1 MKESTTVGMNRR
13 QVVVA
18 AAGGALLA
26 ATGAGT
32 TAQAA
37 PRISS
42 KAFPKGFHWGCAT
55 AAYQIEGNNTAS
67 DLWHLENTTPTTYV
81 ERSGDTCDS
90 YHRYEEDI
98 ALLAKLGFNSYRFSL
113 DWSRI
118 EPIRGAFS
126 NAELDYYQRVIAC
139 CHKYHVAPAVTFFH
153 GAAPRWFAM
162 AGGWLNPEAPAWFA
176 RFCST
181 AARAMAHGMTYA
193 FTINEPQVGAVF
205 RAIPG
210 ASAYFTKQD
219 QLSLAAHL
227 AAAKSLNS
235 ERFVTV
241 DYPDGDG
248 MTPQLIAGHE
258 QGYAAIKAERSDLP
272 VGVTLSVTDFQPGGE
287 GSPYE
292 QIRRKAYGVW
302 LDSIKRAGDFTGV
315 QSYRLIRI
323 PGSGQAYPPLPPL
336 PMTEPGDRVADMQ
349 RPEALGNTVE
359 YIHAETNKPI
369 IVSENGIETENDAR
383 RVWYIDGALTSLQ
396 ASIAKGVPVL
406 GYFHWSLLDNFEWA
420 RGYKPKFGLVAVD
433 RTTFKRTPKPSAAH
447 LGGIARRNTI

>member
-1 MKESTTVGMNRR
+1 MDRR
-13 QVVVA
+13 EL
-18 AAGGALLA
+18 LLA
-26 ATGAGT
+26 GLALGGGIATATSAGAVP
-32 TAQAA
+32 QSR
-37 PRISS
+37 PS
-42 KAFPKGFHWGCAT
+42 KRGFPKGFHWGCAT
-55 AAYQIEGNNTAS
+55 AAYQIEGNNTGS
-67 DLWHLENTTPTTYV
+67 DLWHLENTTPTIYV
-81 ERSGDTCDS
+81 ERSGDACDS

-98 ALLAKLGFNSYRFSL
+98 ALLARLGFNSYRFSI
-113 DWSRI
+113 DWARI
-118 EPIRGAFS
+118 EPVRGQFS
-126 NAELDYYQRVIAC
+126 NAELDYYQRVIDS
-139 CHKYHVAPAVTFFH
+139 CHQHGIGPAVTFFH

-162 AGGWLNPEAPAWFA
+162 AGGWLNPEAPALFA

-181 AARAMAHGMTYA
+181 AARAMARGMTYA

-219 QLSLAAHL
+219 QLSLAAHA

-235 ERFVTV
+235 ERFVTM
-241 DYPDGDG
+241 DYPDSDG

-258 QGYAAIKAERSDLP
+258 QGYAAIKAERGDLP

-292 QIRRKAYGVW
+292 SIRRKAYGVW

-323 PGSGQAYPPLPPL
+323 PGTGKAFPPLPPV
-336 PMTEPGDRVADMQ
+336 PMVDSSDRVADMQ

-359 YIHAETNKPI
+359 YIHAETGKPI
-369 IVSENGIETENDAR
+369 VVSENGIETENDAR
-383 RVWYIDGALTSLQ
+383 RVWYVDGALASLH

-406 GYFHWSLLDNFEWA
+406 GYYHWSLLDNFEWT
-420 RGYKPKFGLVAVD
+420 RGYAPKFGLVAVD
-433 RTTFKRTPKPSAAH
+433 RRSFRRTPKPSAAH
-447 LGGIARRNTI
+447 LGGIARRNAV

>member
-1 MKESTTVGMNRR
+1 MNDTMNSRLNRR
-13 QVVVA
+13 QVVA
-18 AAGGALLA
+18 TAAGSALLA
-26 ATGAGT
+26 VAGTGANALAAT
-32 TAQAA
+32 RTAA
-37 PRISS
+37 
-42 KAFPKGFHWGCAT
+42 KTFPKGFHWGCAT

-67 DLWHLENTTPTTYV
+67 DLWHLENTTPTIYV

-118 EPIRGAFS
+118 EPIRGAVS
-126 NAELDYYQRVIAC
+126 NAELDYYKRVIEC

-153 GAAPRWFAM
+153 GAAPRWFAL
-162 AGGWLNPEAPAWFA
+162 AGGWLNPEAPALFA

-181 AARAMAHGMTYA
+181 SARAMARDMTYA

-210 ASAYFTKQD
+210 ASAYFTRQD
-219 QLSLAAHL
+219 QLSQAAHA

-235 ERFVTV
+235 ERFITV

-258 QGYAAIKAERSDLP
+258 QGYAAIKAERGNLP

-292 QIRRKAYGVW
+292 QIRRRAYGVW
-302 LDSIKRAGDFTGV
+302 LDSIKRVGDFTGV

-323 PGSGQAYPPLPPL
+323 PGSGKAFAPLPPL

-359 YIHAETNKPI
+359 YIHAETGKPI
-369 IVSENGIETENDAR
+369 VVSENGIETENDAR
-383 RVWYIDGALTSLQ
+383 RVWYIDGALASLH

-406 GYFHWSLLDNFEWA
+406 GYYHWSLLDNFEWA
-420 RGYKPKFGLVAVD
+420 RGYAPKFGLVAVD
-433 RTTFKRTPKPSAAH
+433 RKTFKRTPKPSAMH
-447 LGGIARRNTI
+447 LGGIARSNRV